1 MSGKVISLEE
11 ARERKTRKR
20 KKTSTPMTARR
31 KKKIVRNRIRLL
43 IIAAILVVVFGVSI
57 YKIISLNVERIKLR
71 NEQTKLLEQKKEYK
85 KESENVNSLEYVEKK
100 AREDLKLVLPGE
112 IIYSIP
118 NGKDEKK

>member
-20 KKTSTPMTARR
+20 KKTSSPMTARR

>member
-20 KKTSTPMTARR
+20 KKTSAPMTARR

-100 AREDLKLVLPGE
+100 AREELKLLLRQAQ
-112 IIYSIP
+112 
-118 NGKDEKK
+118 K

>member
-20 KKTSTPMTARR
+20 KKASAPMTTRR

>member
-20 KKTSTPMTARR
+20 KTTSAPMTARR

>member
-1 MSGKVISLEE
+1 MSGKVINLEE

-20 KKTSTPMTARR
+20 KKASAPMTARR

-43 IIAAILVVVFGVSI
+43 IIASILVVVFGVSI

-71 NEQTKLLEQKKEYK
+71 TEQTKLLEQKKEYK

>member
-20 KKTSTPMTARR
+20 KKASEPMTARR

-118 NGKDEKK
+118 NGKYEKK

>member
-1 MSGKVISLEE
+1 MSGKVINLEE

-20 KKTSTPMTARR
+20 KNASAPMTARR

-43 IIAAILVVVFGVSI
+43 IIASILVVVFGVSI
-57 YKIISLNVERIKLR
+57 YKIISLNVERIRLR

>member
-1 MSGKVISLEE
+1 MSGKVISLDD

-20 KKTSTPMTARR
+20 PKASAPLTARR

>member
-20 KKTSTPMTARR
+20 KKASEPMTARR

>member
-20 KKTSTPMTARR
+20 KKTSVPMTARR
-31 KKKIVRNRIRLL
+31 KKKIARNRIRLL

>member
-1 MSGKVISLEE
+1 LSGRVISLEE

-20 KKTSTPMTARR
+20 KKTSAPMTARR

>member
-1 MSGKVISLEE
+1 
-11 ARERKTRKR
+11 
-20 KKTSTPMTARR
+20 MTARR

-43 IIAAILVVVFGVSI
+43 IIAAILVVVFGFSI